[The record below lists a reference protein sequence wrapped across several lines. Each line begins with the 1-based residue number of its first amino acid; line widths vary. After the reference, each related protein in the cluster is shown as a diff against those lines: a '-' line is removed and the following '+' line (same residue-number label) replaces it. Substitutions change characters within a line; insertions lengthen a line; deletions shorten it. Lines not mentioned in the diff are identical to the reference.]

1 MQSMPTVVDVQKT
14 SIVLVLK
21 PFSHQQGQ
29 KYNNIDR
36 FLKIGM
42 MTYARYLDVASIEE
56 FFVVVPAEDVE
67 RVKKLLH
74 DQYPTYPWTVLNE
87 MVLLHPSLPTGW
99 ARQQT
104 VKLVISMLVKTS
116 TYLIIDDDTYLTKP
130 FSAKDLCDP
139 TNGKLVMNKTN
150 IDFPFFFL
158 WSTQVL
164 KYDYDQ
170 VQDYPAHMAITPEVF
185 VVQVVRDLVKWLIS
199 EYGTNKKWQLY
210 LYQNKYTEYCLYW
223 IWLIKHK
230 KAHELYAI
238 YSKTSLYGHATTGTE
253 HDLSTQVAL
262 SFKDNTHQWFSFV
275 QSSLPHSVNDILAI
289 VKSHCMA

>member
-1 MQSMPTVVDVQKT
+1 METIVDVQKT

-21 PFSHQQGQ
+21 PFSHQQGE

-42 MTYARYLDVASIEE
+42 MTYSKYLDVDTIEE
-56 FFVVVPAEDVE
+56 FFVIVPGEDVE
-67 RVKKLLH
+67 QVKKLLEE
-74 DQYPTYPWTVLNE
+74 QYPSYPWRVLNE
-87 MVLLHPSLPTGW
+87 MALLHPSLPVGW

-104 VKLVISMLVKTS
+104 IKLAISMLIKTS

-130 FSAKDLCDP
+130 FSAKDLCDAS
-139 TNGKLVMNKTN
+139 NGKLVMNKTK

-170 VQDYPAHMAITPEVF
+170 VQDYPVHMAITPEVF

-199 EYGTNKKWQLY
+199 EYGANKKWQLQ
-210 LYQNKYTEYCLYW
+210 LYQNKYTEYGLYW
-223 IWLIKHK
+223 IWLIKQG
-230 KAHELYAI
+230 KAHELYSI
-238 YSKTSLYGHATTGTE
+238 YSNRSLYGYATTGEE
-253 HDLSTQVAL
+253 HDLETQVAL
-262 SFKDNTHQWFSFV
+262 SFKQNENHWFSFV
-275 QSSLPHSVNDILAI
+275 QSSLSHSVNSIYAI
-289 VKSHCMA
+289 VKRELTS